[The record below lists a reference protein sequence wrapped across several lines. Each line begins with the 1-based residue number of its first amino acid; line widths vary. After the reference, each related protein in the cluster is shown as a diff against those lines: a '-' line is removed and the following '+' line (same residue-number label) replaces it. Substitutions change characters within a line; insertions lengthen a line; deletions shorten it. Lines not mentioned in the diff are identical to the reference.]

1 MIMKYSTKVGNAG
14 EYKTGCLV
22 LTPARARSIFRTTKH
37 RDYVERLTA
46 DNAHGKTVVLAL
58 PDKIENVLVVGA
70 DEKRQSE
77 SDFRKNV
84 DAASKALAQ
93 ISVTDAVWHLNDIDV
108 TNRDVYWKTRNAL
121 SKAHRPKPEHEDDP
135 WQDRRHA
142 QRLYRLR
149 HRLLRHHDLV
159 AQDAPSV

>member
-58 PDKIENVLVVGA
+58 PDKIEHVMVVGA
-70 DEKRQSE
+70 DEKKQSE

-84 DAASKALAQ
+84 GAAARALAQ
-93 ISVTDAVWHLNDIDV
+93 ISVPDAVWHLNDIEV
-108 TNRDVYWKTRNAL
+108 TDRDVYWKRPFDVVGLPL
-121 SKAHRPKPEHEDDP
+121 S
-135 WQDRRHA
+135 
-142 QRLYRLR
+142 L
-149 HRLLRHHDLV
+149 
-159 AQDAPSV
+159 